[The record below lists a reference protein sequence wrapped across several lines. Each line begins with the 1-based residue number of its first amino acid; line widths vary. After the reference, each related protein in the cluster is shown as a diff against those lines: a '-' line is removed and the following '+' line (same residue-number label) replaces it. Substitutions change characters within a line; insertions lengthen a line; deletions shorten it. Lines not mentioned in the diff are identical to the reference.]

1 MNSCYYYAF
10 DDSRPARAINT
21 CSLASDEY
29 PLIVNCAGNVVT
41 SFSLTTDNAQGR
53 EDFYLIYMLGGTMDV
68 FLEDGI
74 HKVVSG
80 NVILFPPHYHYRY
93 IYKGGEE
100 LSYLW
105 VHFTGSYASRFLE
118 ECGLEVLAGIYN
130 TSCDNKITGG
140 FQKMFDIFESGS
152 RLWRQELACA
162 LEALILKVAA
172 AVDVST
178 RERGFEKSVRYIHSS
193 YHKDIQIPELAK
205 MENLSYS
212 GYIKLFK
219 RRMGMPPSA
228 YLIKLRMNAACD
240 LLRNTDMSIKQ
251 VGVSVGYSDAHFFSR
266 LFKKHTGV
274 SPQSYRNAE

>member
-10 DDSRPARAINT
+10 DDSLPARAVNA

-29 PLIVNCAGNVVT
+29 PLIVNCAGNVVAD
-41 SFSLTTDNAQGR
+41 FPLTTDNAQGR
-53 EDFYLIYMLGGTMDV
+53 EDYYLIYMLGGTMDV
-68 FLEDGI
+68 YLEDGV
-74 HKVVSG
+74 HKAVPG
-80 NVILFPPHYHYRY
+80 NVIFFPPHYHYRY
-93 IYKGGEE
+93 VYSGGEE

-105 VHFTGSYASRFLE
+105 VHFTGSYAKRLLV
-118 ECGLEVLAGIYN
+118 ECGLGADACIYD
-130 TSCDNKITGG
+130 TDCDNKIAAG
-140 FQKMFDIFESGS
+140 FRKMFDIFESGS

-162 LEALILKVAA
+162 LESLILKAAA

-178 RERGFEKSVRYIHSS
+178 RDRSFERSVRYIHSS

-251 VGVSVGYSDAHFFSR
+251 IGISVGYDDAHFFSR

-274 SPQSYRNAE
+274 SPQSYRENE